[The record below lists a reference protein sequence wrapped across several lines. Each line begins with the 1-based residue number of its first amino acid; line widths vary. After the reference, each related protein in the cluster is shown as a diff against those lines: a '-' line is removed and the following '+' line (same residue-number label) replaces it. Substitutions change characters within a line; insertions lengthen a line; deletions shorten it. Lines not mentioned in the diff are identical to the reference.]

1 MAEEQMLCFVREDFY
16 QTEHMPNVDG
26 GDNMQYYWDAF
37 SEMHQLSSLRS
48 RGVPE
53 RPASP
58 SCTEQVAL
66 ENYLPG
72 GFFTSNSLDQIGD
85 VRIAALEPSAAA
97 AIECS
102 DSTKQQQQQT
112 EVIRADAAASRLL
125 AWDHCLHNSG
135 STLRTGS
142 RVSLM
147 KLQQVQQLQQF
158 LFDGL
163 PQDIEG
169 QPNSDTMHPSWNNSV
184 ASTSDCKSTSSV
196 HVDVEVEIK
205 PPKLWRGCSPST
217 LMLQLQGP
225 PESASRFSNFDHR
238 SNNNVN
244 VNFDDHQPINIITS
258 TSNNT
263 QSASQHQQLN
273 HIPSMSAPSRPN
285 PFHNQQL
292 VLTQPAH
299 PSYSNAERGSSF
311 QPQSMC
317 TKGAGDH
324 NNIINTSMTMPWAT
338 HLPDHQQQTRLRGSS
353 PLLVQQNIVANP
365 GLPTRGGKSPLQ

>member
-16 QTEHMPNVDG
+16 RTEHMPNVDG
-26 GDNMQYYWDAF
+26 GDNMQYFLDAF

-48 RGVPE
+48 RGVPAE

-72 GFFTSNSLDQIGD
+72 GFFTSNSLDQVGD
-85 VRIAALEPSAAA
+85 VRIAAFEPSAAAA

-102 DSTKQQQQQT
+102 NSTKQQQQT
-112 EVIRADAAASRLL
+112 EVIRADAAASKLL
-125 AWDHCLHNSG
+125 ARDHYHHNSS

-142 RVSLM
+142 RVSL
-147 KLQQVQQLQQF
+147 KLQQVQQF

-169 QPNSDTMHPSWNNSV
+169 LGQPNSDTNIHPSWNNSV
-184 ASTSDCKSTSSV
+184 ASTSDCKSTSSNV

-205 PPKLWRGCSPST
+205 PKLWRGCSPST

-225 PESASRFSNFDHR
+225 PPESAYSRFSNFDHR
-238 SNNNVN
+238 PNNNVN

-263 QSASQHQQLN
+263 TQSQSASQHQPLN

-285 PFHNQQL
+285 PAFPTQPR
-292 VLTQPAH
+292 VLTKPAH
-299 PSYSNAERGSSF
+299 HSYSNAERGSSF
-311 QPQSMC
+311 QPHQSMC

-324 NNIINTSMTMPWAT
+324 NNINTSMTMMPWAT
-338 HLPDHQQQTRLRGSS
+338 HLPDHQQQQQQQTRLRGS
-353 PLLVQQNIVANP
+353 
-365 GLPTRGGKSPLQ
+365 